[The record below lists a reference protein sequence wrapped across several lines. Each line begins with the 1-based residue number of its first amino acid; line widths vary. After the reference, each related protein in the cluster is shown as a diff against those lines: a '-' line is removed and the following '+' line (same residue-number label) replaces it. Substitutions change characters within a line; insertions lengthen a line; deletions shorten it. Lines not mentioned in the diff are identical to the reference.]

1 MILFGERALRH
12 VLNEYV
18 AHCGCPTASHILERD
33 NHDFEGLSL
42 WERLNYHFERNHQGI
57 GNYLVFADVDAE
69 TYREGP
75 VECRERIGGLLKFYY
90 RQAA

>member
-1 MILFGERALRH
+1 MIVFGERALRH

-18 AHCGCPTASHILERD
+18 AH
-33 NHDFEGLSL
+33 
-42 WERLNYHFERNHQGI
+42 YHFERNHQGI
-57 GNYLVFADVDAE
+57 GNNLVYPGVEAE
-69 TYREGP
+69 IYREGP